1 MVDEIIKVMKE
12 KSVKTLEVVKHD
24 FSLIRTGRA
33 SASVLDVVLVEQYG
47 QQMLINQMAS
57 ITVPEA
63 RQLLVTPWDQG
74 ALDTIEKAIQ
84 KANLGVS
91 VNSDGKKLRVIFPD
105 LTEERRKEY
114 AKMAHAKAEDGRV
127 AVRNERR
134 NANDKL
140 KKMLKDSDIGEDD
153 EHRALDQIQKI
164 TDNAIKDI
172 DKILAEKESEIMKL

>member
-1 MVDEIIKVMKE
+1 MVDEIIKLMKV
-12 KSVKTLEVVKHD
+12 KSAKTLEVVKND

-63 RQLLVTPWDQG
+63 RQLLVTPWDQS

-84 KANLGVS
+84 KSNLGVS

-114 AKMAHAKAEDGRV
+114 VKMAHVKAEDGRV
-127 AVRNERR
+127 AIRNERR
-134 NANDKL
+134 NANDKF
-140 KKMLKDSDIGEDD
+140 KKLLKDSEIGEDD
-153 EHRALDQIQKI
+153 EHRALDSIQEV
-164 TDNAIKDI
+164 TDKAIKDI
-172 DKILAEKESEIMKL
+172 DKLLAEKESEIMKL